1 MSHRQ
6 RGCWMSMIPVKL
18 QCIDSVENGNNDY
31 TSEIQIVALLEHCAH
46 TQNRDH
52 DDDKL
57 QSEMDTE

>member
-1 MSHRQ
+1 
-6 RGCWMSMIPVKL
+6 MSMTLVYL
-18 QCIDSVENGNNDY
+18 QFIDSVENGNSDN
-31 TSEIQIVALLEHCAH
+31 TSEIQIFALMEHCTH

>member
-1 MSHRQ
+1 
-6 RGCWMSMIPVKL
+6 MSMIPVKL

-46 TQNRDH
+46 TQNRDY

-57 QSEMDTE
+57 QSELDTE

>member
-1 MSHRQ
+1 
-6 RGCWMSMIPVKL
+6 MIPVKL
-18 QCIDSVENGNNDY
+18 QFIDSAENGNNDY
-31 TSEIQIVALLEHCAH
+31 TSEIQIFALLEHCTH